1 LGIKNAGRAAG
12 LVYISDVPLRRR
24 PRGPVGEER
33 MYTSGWPW
41 PGGIWDW
48 LYRLPGM
55 MPLPWLIDLVE
66 VSGVPARLAFLDTP
80 GKIGVV
86 TPG

>member
-1 LGIKNAGRAAG
+1 
-12 LVYISDVPLRRR
+12 
-24 PRGPVGEER
+24 

-48 LYRLPGM
+48 LYRLLGM

-66 VSGVPARLAFLDTP
+66 VSGVAARLAFLDTP